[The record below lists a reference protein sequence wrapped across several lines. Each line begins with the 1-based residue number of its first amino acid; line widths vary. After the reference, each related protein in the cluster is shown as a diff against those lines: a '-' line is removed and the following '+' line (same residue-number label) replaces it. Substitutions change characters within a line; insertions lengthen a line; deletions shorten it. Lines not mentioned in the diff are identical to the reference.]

1 MITTRVLAAALAAV
15 LLAGPAAG
23 AQASASGG
31 GSALSGEPSATG
43 PSSTGLSSVDAAV
56 TVSSG
61 SSLSS
66 NVALSSVP
74 ALVGAILADGALGS
88 SLFGAPGLAPAS
100 SGPQDVRVTFPPELG
115 PAGSGAELLSVEHVA
130 GDLHRFEVYS
140 PSMDRIVSNEILLPG
155 GTANT
160 ATRPTFYL
168 LMGADGAAGG
178 WTWAN
183 SSDYESFFADRQVN
197 VVTPIGSVSSMQ
209 TNWYDTDPVLGDNQW
224 GTYLVNELPEIVETH
239 FHGSGRDA
247 VGGISM
253 SGGPAFDLA
262 AIAPERFV
270 AAASYSG
277 CPATEGL
284 FGSSFVRTAV
294 TMNGGTPG
302 NMWGSAFDPAW
313 AAHNPAAN
321 LDRLADTALFVSA
334 AHGVPGEIDDES
346 SSGPLNPIETASY
359 VCSDWFVDHARS
371 LGHEV
376 DWYPLAE
383 GAHSWGLFE
392 HQMRTSWRTVG
403 PALGVE

>member
-1 MITTRVLAAALAAV
+1 MSTTRVLAVTLAAV
-15 LLAGPAAG
+15 LLAWPSAG
-23 AQASASGG
+23 AQASTSGD

-43 PSSTGLSSVDAAV
+43 PSSTGLSSVDTAV

-74 ALVGAILADGALGS
+74 ALVGAILAEGALGS
-88 SLFGAPGLAPAS
+88 SLFGVPGRGPSS
-100 SGPQDVRVTFPPELG
+100 SGPQDVSATFPPELG
-115 PAGSGAELLSVEHVA
+115 PAGSGAELRSVEHVT

-140 PSMDRIVSNEILLPG
+140 PSMDRIVRNEILLPG
-155 GTANT
+155 GAANT
-160 ATRPTFYL
+160 AARPTFYL
-168 LMGADGAAGG
+168 LMGADGAHSG
-178 WTWAN
+178 WTWARTT
-183 SSDYESFFADRQVN
+183 DYESFFADRQVN

-209 TNWYDTDPVLGDNQW
+209 TNWYDADPVLGDNQW
-224 GTYLVNELPEIVETH
+224 GTYLVNELPEIVDTH

-247 VGGISM
+247 VGGVSM

-262 AIAPERFV
+262 AIAPDRFV

-284 FGSSFVRTAV
+284 FGSSFTRAAV
-294 TMNGGTPG
+294 TMNGGTPD

-321 LDRLADTALFVSA
+321 LDRLAGTALFVSA
-334 AHGVPGEIDDES
+334 AHGIPGEIDNQPS
-346 SSGPLNPIETASY
+346 SRPLNPIETASY

-371 LGHEV
+371 FGHEV

-392 HQMRTSWRTVG
+392 HQMRTSWRTIG